1 MNEASRPG
9 RSLIVTWLLAASVVV
24 LVTISFEALSANA
37 GASKRCPATGAA
49 ALTAETASPAC
60 PALERRPRCPAS
72 GATRGAP
79 ETPRLRCPAGVGDS
93 RATRAATS
101 V

>member
-9 RSLIVTWLLAASVVV
+9 RSLIVTWLLGASVVV

-37 GASKRCPATGAA
+37 GAPKRCPVTGAA
-49 ALTAETASPAC
+49 AFTAETASPAC
-60 PALERRPRCPAS
+60 PALERRPRCPAT
-72 GATRGAP
+72 GATAAP
-79 ETPRLRCPAGVGDS
+79 ETPLRRCPAGLGDS